1 LDIAL
6 KLAALK
12 LQNVGRLPDNIN
24 ILSKLYKILCKN
36 NKNISNGV
44 MLNAS
49 DSIGEK
55 FSDTIDMLKMT
66 EFKVFFFVI
75 RFAHFFNSDLDRG
88 FPLLI
93 MI

>member
-1 LDIAL
+1 MFDIAL

-24 ILSKLYKILCKN
+24 ILSKLYKYYARKQ
-36 NKNISNGV
+36 KNISNGV
-44 MLNAS
+44 MLNAYP

-66 EFKVFFFVI
+66 EFKNVFLCYTYCPPFLTVT
-75 RFAHFFNSDLDRG
+75 
-88 FPLLI
+88 
-93 MI
+93 